1 VGVGTTFVVVASSAG
16 LSSSAAARL
25 ADAGYRNA
33 GTFPSPADIPS
44 GAGLE
49 PALTFTCARSRT
61 ELAQWVELS
70 SRLWPKSK
78 IVALLDSGA
87 RHSDIF
93 EPEQRVAAYL
103 GMPIADEVLIQ
114 AVDLVVHGHSRILLM
129 PDACGPVGGDAVA
142 VAAQQENTS
151 PNRIAVESDRLRML
165 SRRERELLN
174 GVTSGQS
181 NKRIALNFGLTEATV
196 KVHMRSIFRKLG
208 VSNRTQAAC
217 LFLGL
222 IAITPPNNAGPAA
235 FKHSASARSSA
246 DASLMPQRPRNE

>member
-1 VGVGTTFVVVASSAG
+1 
-16 LSSSAAARL
+16 
-25 ADAGYRNA
+25 
-33 GTFPSPADIPS
+33 
-44 GAGLE
+44 
-49 PALTFTCARSRT
+49 
-61 ELAQWVELS
+61 
-70 SRLWPKSK
+70 
-78 IVALLDSGA
+78 
-87 RHSDIF
+87 
-93 EPEQRVAAYL
+93 
-103 GMPIADEVLIQ
+103 
-114 AVDLVVHGHSRILLM
+114 M
-129 PDACGPVGGDAVA
+129 PDASGPGSLPVGGDAA
-142 VAAQQENTS
+142 VIAAQPENTL
-151 PNRIAVESDRLRML
+151 PNRIGVESDRIRML

-222 IAITPPNNAGPAA
+222 IAIAPPNNAGPAA